1 MSASAYYQRLK
12 IVNYSGVWS
21 SEEEYDGSLE
31 PKDDKFQDTQGWDLQ
46 GVAETKRLPGIL
58 EMMEKKIRI
67 TATSMRA
74 NAKGTMGVLARI
86 IERNQKLI
94 NDYNDSLE

>member
-12 IVNYSGVWS
+12 IVNYSCVWS

-31 PKDDKFQDTQGWDLQ
+31 PSDDKFPDTQGWDLK
-46 GVAETKRLPGIL
+46 GVAESKRLGGLL
-58 EMMEKKIRI
+58 EMMEKKIRM
-67 TATSMRA
+67 TATSIRT
-74 NAKGTMGVLARI
+74 NAGGTMGVIARI
-86 IERNQKLI
+86 IERNEKLI